1 MESTGG
7 KLFGSSEGIKVGST
21 DVKLI
26 GTIIK
31 NVDGITL
38 GIDVGTDLVSLD
50 GPFDVSNY
58 GKL

>member
-1 MESTGG
+1 M
-7 KLFGSSEGIKVGST
+7 FGSSEGIKVGST